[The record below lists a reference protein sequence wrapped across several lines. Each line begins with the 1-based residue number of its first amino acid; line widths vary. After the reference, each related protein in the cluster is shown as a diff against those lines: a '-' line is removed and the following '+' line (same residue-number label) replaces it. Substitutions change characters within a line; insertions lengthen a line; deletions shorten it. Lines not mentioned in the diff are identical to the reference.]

1 MNLNHPSKLP
11 NLKTTI
17 FTVIGEMA
25 RKYDAVN
32 LSQGFPN
39 FPADPQLIKLVNEA
53 MKAGKNQYA
62 PMAGVFELRKTL
74 TEKMNRF
81 YGSDYHPETDITLTA
96 GATQAIFTAISAFIK
111 KGDEVIVFKPAYDC
125 YEPAIELN
133 GGKPVLIQM
142 KAPEYKIDWEEVK
155 RKITP
160 KTKMIL
166 INTPHNPSGKM
177 LSENDMKTLEN
188 LLEGTNILLLS
199 DEVYEHITFD
209 GKQHQSAAKFPK
221 LAERALIVFS
231 FGKTFHVTGWKMGYC
246 TAPKML
252 MREFQKVHQY
262 NVFCVNRPMQT
273 ALNEYLQ
280 KPEHYLKLSEFY
292 RQKRDLFLRLIQ
304 GSRFEFVPSEGTYFQ
319 LLDFSKITQESD
331 MDFTERLI
339 KEHKL
344 AAIPVSGF
352 SKTRQPARNSGGDDK
367 MLRFCFAK
375 TDETLKKAS
384 EIIHA
389 V

>member
-1 MNLNHPSKLP
+1 MNFNHSSKLP

-17 FTVIGEMA
+17 FTTIGNMA
-25 RKYDAVN
+25 REYDAIN

-39 FPADPQLIKLVNEA
+39 FPSDPELINLVSKA
-53 MKAGKNQYA
+53 MKDGKNQYA
-62 PMAGVFELRKTL
+62 PMAGIFDLRKTL
-74 TEKMNRF
+74 TNKMNSS
-81 YGSDYHPETDITLTA
+81 YNSNYHPETDITITA

-111 KGDEVIVFKPAYDC
+111 KDDEVIIFKPAYDC

-142 KAPEYKIDWEEVK
+142 KSPEYQIDWEEVK
-155 RKITP
+155 RKITS

-166 INTPHNPSGKM
+166 INSPHNPSGKM
-177 LSENDMKTLEN
+177 LSERDMKTLES
-188 LLEGTNILLLS
+188 LLENTDILLLS

-221 LAERALIVFS
+221 LAERALITFS

-246 TAPKML
+246 VAPKIL
-252 MREFQKVHQY
+252 MQEFQKVHQY
-262 NVFCVNRPMQT
+262 NVFCVNHPVQI

-280 KPEHYLKLSEFY
+280 TPEHYLKLSEFY
-292 RQKRDLFLRLIQ
+292 QQKRDLFLNLIK
-304 GSRFEFVPSEGTYFQ
+304 GSRFEFLPSEGTYFQ
-319 LLDFSKITQESD
+319 LLDFSKITLEND

-352 SKTRQPARNSGGDDK
+352 SKNQQDDK

-375 TDETLKKAS
+375 KDETLKMAA
-384 EIIHA
+384 EIICKI
-389 V
+389 